1 MENDTWERRL
11 QFAVR
16 DGVTRALGAI
26 GLCGMTLIHAID
38 APGHFGGSDT
48 YLGVMYVGL
57 IVTSLALAA
66 ALIHRGDRRVWT
78 ASGSLAA
85 AVIVG
90 YVLSRTTGLPSS
102 TDDIGNWG
110 EPLGIAS
117 LFVEASLVA
126 LATGVL
132 AWLPQRRFVAVVPA
146 RRSAA
151 HASSGEAV
159 AA

>member
-1 MENDTWERRL
+1 MSSLLDLTVQGDVATITDETKLPQVKLMTPLQLYRLWER
-11 QFAVR
+11 QNW
-16 DGVTRALGAI
+16 
-26 GLCGMTLIHAID
+26 
-38 APGHFGGSDT
+38 
-48 YLGVMYVGL
+48 
-57 IVTSLALAA
+57 
-66 ALIHRGDRRVWT
+66 WT

-85 AVIVG
+85 TVIVG

-132 AWLPQRRFVAVVPA
+132 AWLPQRQFVAMVPA
-146 RRSAA
+146 RQSAA
-151 HASSGEAV
+151 HAASGEAV